1 MKETSVPLEMLPFA
15 VAKKGQMLV
24 QRVEMPARRGRIL
37 LPYATREMNRA
48 SEAVVVQSELPDY
61 SKGDCVVLTGTVS
74 RCTRFGDGEKQ
85 IVLWP
90 VTPNQILL
98 RLKEPSEVKIE
109 VGDDHY
115 MRQVS
120 SEDFERG
127 DLEGVEEGEPW
138 SGTPI

>member
-15 VAKKGQMLV
+15 VAKKGEMLV

-37 LPYATREMNRA
+37 LPFATREMNRA
-48 SEAVVVQSELPDY
+48 SEAVVVQSEIPGY
-61 SKGDCVVLTGTVS
+61 SKGDCVVLTATVS
-74 RCTRFGDGEKQ
+74 RSTRFGDGEAQ
-85 IVLWP
+85 VVLWP
-90 VTPNQILL
+90 ITASQVLL
-98 RLKEPSEVKIE
+98 RLKVPSEVQID